1 MNTNF
6 KILLSIL
13 FLFFSYSKSFSQ
25 TQTEWVQRF
34 NSPGNYNDYVT
45 DMAIDKSGNIFLT
58 GYVHVNDTDQNF
70 VTIKYNTQGGEQWV
84 RYYDGPDHR
93 EVKPVAI
100 AVDDS
105 GNVFVTGYSY
115 SYSEFDDILI
125 IRYNE
130 NGDSIWTRKFLG
142 IGHVSDRPNAMA
154 LDKNGNVIIS
164 GSAVGINSMDAL
176 TMKYNSNGN
185 FEWSRYFDGITNG
198 YDVSY
203 GLAVDK
209 NNIIYIIG
217 GVTGKGGIII
227 KYDSAGNQFLPI
239 VFPTFAPNKKI
250 LLDDSINIF
259 LGFDSYGGISI
270 RYDIGVAKVDATGT
284 VIWTRTYH
292 KSSTNNNDYIND
304 MCLDRFGNVT
314 VTGVSGDSGELSWD
328 IATIKYNNN
337 GDTLWINRY
346 NPAHNSNDVPS
357 AIVSDKYG
365 NTYLTGASDSGLFAK
380 MITIK
385 YSPAGVRDWIA
396 YYNNSNPFTWHS
408 GAKII
413 ADTSGSLYVSGR
425 SQNNIGDVDIVTIKY
440 SALTNLSTAPG
451 SVPNQFRLYQNYSNP
466 FNPVT
471 HLEFWIPDLGFVSL
485 KVYDLLG
492 KEVKTLV
499 NEIKPAG
506 IYSVEFDGSD
516 LPSGIYYYKLV
527 VSLSNPIES
536 GNFTQV
542 RKMILV
548 K

>member
-1 MNTNF
+1 
-6 KILLSIL
+6 
-13 FLFFSYSKSFSQ
+13 
-25 TQTEWVQRF
+25 
-34 NSPGNYNDYVT
+34 
-45 DMAIDKSGNIFLT
+45 
-58 GYVHVNDTDQNF
+58 
-70 VTIKYNTQGGEQWV
+70 
-84 RYYDGPDHR
+84 
-93 EVKPVAI
+93 
-100 AVDDS
+100 
-105 GNVFVTGYSY
+105 
-115 SYSEFDDILI
+115 
-125 IRYNE
+125 
-130 NGDSIWTRKFLG
+130 
-142 IGHVSDRPNAMA
+142 
-154 LDKNGNVIIS
+154 
-164 GSAVGINSMDAL
+164 
-176 TMKYNSNGN
+176 
-185 FEWSRYFDGITNG
+185 
-198 YDVSY
+198 
-203 GLAVDK
+203 
-209 NNIIYIIG
+209 
-217 GVTGKGGIII
+217 
-227 KYDSAGNQFLPI
+227 
-239 VFPTFAPNKKI
+239 
-250 LLDDSINIF
+250 
-259 LGFDSYGGISI
+259 
-270 RYDIGVAKVDATGT
+270 
-284 VIWTRTYH
+284 
-292 KSSTNNNDYIND
+292 

-485 KVYDLLG
+485 KVYDLLD